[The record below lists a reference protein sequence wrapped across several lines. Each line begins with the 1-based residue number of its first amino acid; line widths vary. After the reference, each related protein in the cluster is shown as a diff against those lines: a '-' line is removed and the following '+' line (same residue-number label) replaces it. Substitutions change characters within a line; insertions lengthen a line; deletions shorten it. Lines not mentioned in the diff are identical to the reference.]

1 MLALHLLQNVLVYIN
16 TLMIQRVLSETAW
29 ATRLTP
35 EDFRALTPLIY
46 GHISPYGTFRLD
58 MKTRLDLELPATGVS
73 AEGHAP
79 SVTLPQRKQ
88 REDQQL
94 ALFNAAL

>member
-1 MLALHLLQNVLVYIN
+1 
-16 TLMIQRVLSETAW
+16 MIQRVLSEMAW

-58 MKTRLDLELPATGVS
+58 MKMRLDLDTLAAAA
-73 AEGHAP
+73 AEGQAAP
-79 SVTLPQRKQ
+79 VTMAQGKRG
-88 REDQQL
+88 EDPQL